1 MKVCIIINPLLLKVW
16 IALLFLYNNI
26 IIVDVTITPMLK
38 VIKNILL
45 SDNVFFYIFQKKFT
59 SFKYNYNLNIMKKSF
74 YIIYIKKKRNYT

>member
-1 MKVCIIINPLLLKVW
+1 MREDTLQIIEEYSINPLLLKGW

-45 SDNVFFYIFQKKFT
+45 SDNV
-59 SFKYNYNLNIMKKSF
+59 
-74 YIIYIKKKRNYT
+74 